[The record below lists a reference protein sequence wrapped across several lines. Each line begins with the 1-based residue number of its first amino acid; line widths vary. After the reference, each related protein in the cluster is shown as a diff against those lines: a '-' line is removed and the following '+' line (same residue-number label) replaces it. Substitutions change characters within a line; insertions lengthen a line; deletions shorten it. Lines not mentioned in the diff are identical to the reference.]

1 MNTSIYAYD
10 GISFLDL
17 RFENDVNM
25 YGIQTPR
32 DHRDYKGR
40 FENDV
45 NMYGIQTFQH
55 AIHRRVK
62 FENDVNMYGIQT
74 TCSFKTLKQ

>member
-25 YGIQTPR
+25 YGIQTQYHKVR
-32 DHRDYKGR
+32 AYKM

-45 NMYGIQTFQH
+45 NMYGIQTRH
-55 AIHRRVK
+55 VNSASGPK

-74 TCSFKTLKQ
+74 YEMD

>member
-25 YGIQTPR
+25 YGIQT
-32 DHRDYKGR
+32 DLAKKYKVNA

-45 NMYGIQTFQH
+45 NMYGIQTCRG
-55 AIHRRVK
+55 AVYLTIV

-74 TCSFKTLKQ
+74 

>member
-25 YGIQTPR
+25 YGIQTEE
-32 DHRDYKGR
+32 YKQLVKAA

-45 NMYGIQTFQH
+45 NMYGIQTV
-55 AIHRRVK
+55 ACSSSSRVV

-74 TCSFKTLKQ
+74 EAGAT